1 MALNIPSSL
10 IAEKN
15 KLFSG
20 GAFLELLKIVMS
32 ENSQTLRI
40 VNNNEDV
47 IWDGQTWQK
56 FQFQAGDFSESNE
69 GETPQVTVK
78 VSNILRA
85 VQGHVENTDKG
96 LVGDVVSY
104 YLIHS
109 DNLLEN
115 TPVISQN
122 FTILGVKCDENWV
135 EFLLGAEN
143 FFLRAFPIN
152 MYKRMICRYKS
163 PDGFKGIRCG
173 YSGGESLC
181 DRTFSTCISYGNQA
195 RFGGQ
200 PSIPGG
206 FFDV

>member
-1 MALNIPSSL
+1 MALSIPSSL

-20 GAFLELLKIVMS
+20 GAFLELLQVDMS

-40 VNNNEDV
+40 VNNNDD
-47 IWDGQTWQK
+47 IDWDGQTWQK
-56 FQFQAGDFSESNE
+56 FQFQPGNFVESNE
-69 GETPQVTVK
+69 GETPQITVK
-78 VSNILRA
+78 VSNVLRA
-85 VQGHVENTDKG
+85 VQGHVENTEKG
-96 LVGDVVSY
+96 LVGDNATY

-109 DNLLEN
+109 DNLSET
-115 TPVISQN
+115 TPVITQN
-122 FTILGVKCDENWV
+122 FTILGVSCDELWV

-143 FFLRAFPIN
+143 FFLRSFPLN
-152 MYKRMICRYKS
+152 TYKRKICRYKA
-163 PDGFKGIRCG
+163 PDGFKGTRCG
-173 YSGGESLC
+173 YSGVETTC
-181 DRTFSTCISYGNQA
+181 DRQFSTCVSYGNQQ